1 MGNIWRWAVVCACVG
16 AVGCSKPAA
25 QPSSQAPAPAAPTQ
39 VEDQSPTAAP
49 AATGAA
55 ATEKGEI
62 AWIYNYDEGMAKA
75 KAENKPVMI
84 DVFATWCGPCKLL
97 DETVFSRA
105 EVAEAS
111 KSFVTIRVDG
121 DKYAETRDKLGVSSY
136 PTVLF
141 TTPEGKVL
149 GKSVGAVSYD
159 VMLSAMA
166 QAKDK
171 FAKS

>member
-1 MGNIWRWAVVCACVG
+1 MGSIWRWAVVCACVG
-16 AVGCSKPAA
+16 AFGCSQPAA
-25 QPSSQAPAPAAPTQ
+25 QVQGSGANPGQSAEPSAGPAE
-39 VEDQSPTAAP
+39 VGVIE
-49 AATGAA
+49 AT
-55 ATEKGEI
+55 TEKGEI

-75 KAENKPVMI
+75 KEENKPVMI

-105 EVAEAS
+105 DVAEAS

-121 DKYAETRDKLGVSSY
+121 DKQADTRDKLGVSSY

>member
-1 MGNIWRWAVVCACVG
+1 MGHMWRWAVVCACVG

-25 QPSSQAPAPAAPTQ
+25 QPPGQAAAPGAPMQAEDHSAAAAPT
-39 VEDQSPTAAP
+39 
-49 AATGAA
+49 ATEAA

-75 KAENKPVMI
+75 KEENKPVMI

-121 DKYAETRDKLGVSSY
+121 DKDSGTRDKLGVSSY

-141 TTPEGKVL
+141 TAPDGKVL

-159 VMLSAMA
+159 VMLDAMA
-166 QAKDK
+166 KAKEK
-171 FAKS
+171 FSES